1 MFQTNSSAGSAN
13 TIMTI
18 SSNGNIG
25 INKSVPI
32 YKLDIV
38 GDINLGGGGDVLS
51 NGSLWSPYPI
61 LSDTTSSVL
70 YVGGKHHDDTEN
82 AAFNGSFHNSN
93 NVACYIRLSG
103 TNSSITNDLSGTIY
117 AHNDSNS

>member
-13 TIMTI
+13 TVMTI

-25 INKSVPI
+25 INKSVPL

-61 LSDTTSSVL
+61 LSDTTSTLL
-70 YVGGKHHDDTEN
+70 YVGGKHHD
-82 AAFNGSFHNSN
+82 
-93 NVACYIRLSG
+93 
-103 TNSSITNDLSGTIY
+103 
-117 AHNDSNS
+117 